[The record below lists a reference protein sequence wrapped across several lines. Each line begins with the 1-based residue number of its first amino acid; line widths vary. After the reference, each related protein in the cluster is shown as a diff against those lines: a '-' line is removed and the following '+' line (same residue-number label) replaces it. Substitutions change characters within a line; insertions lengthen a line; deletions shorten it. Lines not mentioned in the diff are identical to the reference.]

1 MNRREFMRGLG
12 IAMGAI
18 GVATVIPK
26 EWAADLDKPMAT
38 NEGIVTTTGSE
49 PMLMPVRLYD
59 SDHDLVGYG
68 LASSHDGEHWVA
80 TFTPGELPDG
90 TLVTFYEYDL
100 LAHKRSGRFFPSF
113 VMTAWDSLDVNIDVE
128 LRWDN

>member
-12 IAMGAI
+12 IAMGAL

-26 EWAADLDKPMAT
+26 EWADLDKPMAT
-38 NEGIVTTTGSE
+38 TEGIVTTTGSE
-49 PMLMPVRLYD
+49 PMLMPVRLYEQTT
-59 SDHDLVGYG
+59 LVGYG

-80 TFTPGELPDG
+80 TFAPGELPH
-90 TLVTFYEYDL
+90 TLVTHYEYDL
-100 LAHKRSGRFFPSF
+100 LAHTRSGQFQPSF
-113 VMTAWDSLDVNIDVE
+113 WMQSEDSLDVNIDVK

>member
-12 IAMGAI
+12 IAMGAL

-26 EWAADLDKPMAT
+26 EWGDLDKPMAT
-38 NEGIVTTTGSE
+38 TEGIVTTTGSE

-59 SDHDLVGYG
+59 ERTLVGYG
-68 LASSHDGEHWVA
+68 LASSHDGQRWVA

-90 TLVTFYEYDL
+90 TLVTGYEYDL
-100 LAHKRSGRFFPSF
+100 LAHTRAGRFRPSF
-113 VMTAWDSLDVNIDVE
+113 MMTAWDSLDVNIDVK